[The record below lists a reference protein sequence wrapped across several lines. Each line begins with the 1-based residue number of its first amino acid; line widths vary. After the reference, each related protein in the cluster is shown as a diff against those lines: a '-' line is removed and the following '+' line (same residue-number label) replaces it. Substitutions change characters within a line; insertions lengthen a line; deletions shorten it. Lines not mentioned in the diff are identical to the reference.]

1 MQLEVYNTSNAK
13 VGTIDVSDVV
23 FGAEVKP
30 YLHHEM
36 VRYQRNKRRAGT
48 HKTKSRGEIRGSTK
62 KLFKQKGTGRARH
75 GSIKA
80 PIFVG
85 GGVVFGPQPRDYS
98 MKMPKSARRAALR
111 SALSQKVAE
120 GNIKVLDAF
129 ALDAPKTRVAAEAIT
144 KLGSRKALLVDAENN
159 NLRLSVRN
167 LPSSKYVRVEGI
179 NVYDLLRY
187 DDLIITTDAVRAI
200 EGVLAK

>member
-13 VGTIDVSDVV
+13 VGTIDVSDAV

-30 YLHHEM
+30 HLHHEM

-98 MKMPKSARRAALR
+98 MKMPKSARRAALC

-129 ALDAPKTRVAAEAIT
+129 NLSEPKTRVAAEAIT
-144 KLGSRKALLVDAENN
+144 KLGARKALLVDAENN

-179 NVYDLLRY
+179 NVYDLMRY
-187 DDLIITTDAVRAI
+187 DDLIITQDAVRAI